1 MLVREEAMR
10 VLYCI
15 TLGVALLISGTAW
28 AQAPAYPAKP
38 VRILVGF
45 GAGGGIDIVARLLAQ
60 RLTDS
65 LGQSFIV
72 ENRPGAAGSIATDL
86 VAKAPPDG
94 YTVLMA
100 SVTHAINATLY
111 SKLPYDSLRDFAPVS
126 PVAQQANGI
135 SVHPSVP
142 AKSLRDLLALA
153 KAQPGQLSYA
163 HAGNGTMMHVGME
176 LFRSMAGIQMLPV
189 PYNGSGPSTLAV
201 LGGQVPVLSSSLPPA
216 LPHARAG
223 KLRMLAVSTAQRTPL
238 APEFP
243 TIAEAAGL
251 KGYEAVL
258 WIGMLAPA
266 ATPPAVVNRLNTEI
280 GRLLQTP
287 DMRNQLT
294 AQFSDPYHET
304 PAGFA
309 QVIKSDI
316 AKWGKIIRESGAR
329 AD

>member
-1 MLVREEAMR
+1 MR
-10 VLYCI
+10 
-15 TLGVALLISGTAW
+15 ALCCMTIGISLLTSGIAS
-28 AQAPAYPAKP
+28 AQTPAPAYPAKP

-45 GAGGGIDIVARLLAQ
+45 APGGGIDVVARLLAQ
-60 RLTDS
+60 RLTES
-65 LGQSFIV
+65 VGQSFIV
-72 ENRPGAAGSIATDL
+72 ENRPGAAGAIATDL

-94 YTVLMA
+94 YTVLVA

-111 SKLPYDSLRDFAPVS
+111 SKLPYDSVRDFAPIS
-126 PVAQQANGI
+126 AVAQQANGI
-135 SVHPSVP
+135 SVHPSLP
-142 AKSLRDLLALA
+142 AKTLRDLIALG

-251 KGYEAVL
+251 NGYEAVL

-266 ATPPAVVNRLNTEI
+266 ATPPAIVSRLNAEI
-280 GRLLQTP
+280 AKVVQSRE
-287 DMRNQLT
+287 MRDALT
-294 AQFSDPYHET
+294 AQFSDPYYQS
-304 PAGFA
+304 PSAFA
-309 QVIKSDI
+309 EVIKSDI
-316 AKWGKIIRESGAR
+316 AKWGKIVRESGSR